1 MSRLTIFLSRL
12 LGLFFVLLAIA
23 LFLQQQNTIDT
34 VGMLL
39 RDPPLMMV
47 IGMIA
52 LAVGLAIVLAHNVWS
67 GGVLPVVITLLGW
80 LFLIR
85 GIVLLALPPTEVTAL
100 FDFFRFSRLAPVYEL
115 ITLIIGAYLTYA
127 GFRASPP
134 PATKTKLSA

>member
-12 LGLFFVLLAIA
+12 LGLFFLLIAITM
-23 LFLQQQNTIDT
+23 FLQQQSTIET

-52 LAVGLAIVLAHNVWS
+52 LASGLAIVLAHNVWS
-67 GGVLPVVITLLGW
+67 GGILPVVVTILGW

-85 GIVLLALPPTEVTAL
+85 GIILLALPPTQVSAL
-100 FDFFRFSRLAPVYEL
+100 FELFRFSRFAPLYEL

-134 PATKTKLSA
+134 PTDTNVSA